1 MHSLRDTA
9 RTIFEQALADC
20 SVERA
25 MERHVRVQDEKLY
38 LGEDSLDL
46 RSLLHLRI
54 LAVGKAANAML
65 SSLLE
70 LVPVPSNCDV
80 SGILIAPSAPLKLPP
95 GFQHFAGGH
104 PSPNEASFAGA
115 RAALAMLQES
125 SEAASHT
132 QDTLCLF
139 LLSGGAS
146 AMMELPL
153 DPNISLADT
162 AEFHRVLVAS
172 GASITEINCVRKHFS
187 AVKGGRL
194 ALAARNARCY
204 SLLISDVPLGQEDA
218 LGSGPTLP
226 DSSTVEQ
233 CGQIVARYDLLPQFP
248 ASVQRFFT
256 SPALP
261 ETPKPAALHASA
273 SVLLHT
279 NDLAEAALRRA
290 EALGW
295 TAILDNTCDDWD
307 YREAA
312 HYLLGR
318 LRALQQQHNR
328 VCLISAG
335 EVVVRL
341 PASKTGEPVGIGG
354 RNQQFALYAATLLN
368 AEDRP
373 IAVLSAGSDGID
385 GTSPAAGAVV
395 DETTL
400 RERFFNF
407 SGTATPFGGTSL
419 DEPDRRNSYKAALDA
434 LAKFNTYPFLMKRQA
449 TVMTGPTGNN
459 LRDLRI
465 LLGQLG

>member
-20 SVERA
+20 SVRRA
-25 MERHVRVQDEKLY
+25 MERHVRVQGEKLY
-38 LGEDSLDL
+38 LGEDSLDIGNL
-46 RSLLHLRI
+46 RRLRVV
-54 LAVGKAANAML
+54 AVGKAASAML

-70 LVPVPSNCDV
+70 LVPVPSTCDV
-80 SGILIAPSAPLKLPP
+80 SGILIAPSAPSKLPP

-104 PSPNEASFAGA
+104 PLPNEASLAGA
-115 RAALAMLQES
+115 QAALAMLD
-125 SEAASHT
+125 AVPKT
-132 QDTLCLF
+132 DDTLCLF

-153 DPNISLADT
+153 DPAISLADT
-162 AEFHRVLVAS
+162 AAFHRVLVAS

-204 SLLISDVPLGQEDA
+204 SLLVSDVPLGQEDA

-233 CGQIVARYDLLPQFP
+233 CRQILAHHEILPQFP
-248 ASVQRFFT
+248 AAVQRFFT
-256 SPALP
+256 SSALP
-261 ETPKPAALHASA
+261 ETPKPATLHASA
-273 SVLLHT
+273 CMLLHT
-279 NDLAEAALRRA
+279 DHLAEAARRRA

-295 TAILDNTCDDWD
+295 TVILDNTCDDWD
-307 YREAA
+307 YKEAA

-318 LRALQQQHNR
+318 LRALQQQHER
-328 VCLISAG
+328 VCLLSAG

-368 AEDRP
+368 PEDRP

-400 RERFFNF
+400 NEQSINF
-407 SGTATPFGGTSL
+407 PETATPFGGTSL
-419 DEPDRRNSYKAALDA
+419 GGPDRRDSYKAALDA
-434 LAKFNTYPFLMKRQA
+434 LAKFNTYPFLMKRHA

-465 LLGQLG
+465 LLG